1 MFSIGSH
8 EARCFFITKV
18 VYLPPVKLGVVLLT
32 QNKKADKNRLFLF
45 IWTHSTKMQLN
56 KMKICEAN
64 QPLLLHYYLLPIT

>member
-32 QNKKADKNRLFLF
+32 QKQKSPCKTRLFG
-45 IWTHSTKMQLN
+45 ICWAHSTKMQLN
-56 KMKICEAN
+56 KMKICETN
-64 QPLLLHYYLLPIT
+64 QPYFFTIHYY